1 MSRAQLSVGSM
12 GFGVCARCA
21 CCLAQRKWL
30 CQSSCGMLVVPV
42 ARSGG
47 PNGHGLFNHAVVI
60 WSMAGMVGGYGIASV
75 LGNSSRNS
83 NQIAVGRC
91 QALPITVL
99 RCLSELGHLLFC
111 VKSSGNPLVIL
122 VSGEILWFVLPR
134 GKLSVVRLPPVPGC
148 LVDV

>member
-1 MSRAQLSVGSM
+1 MVGMSRCFCISRAQLSVGSI

-21 CCLAQRKWL
+21 CCLAQRRWL
-30 CQSSCGMLVVPV
+30 CQSSCGMLVKPV

-91 QALPITVL
+91 
-99 RCLSELGHLLFC
+99 
-111 VKSSGNPLVIL
+111 
-122 VSGEILWFVLPR
+122 
-134 GKLSVVRLPPVPGC
+134 
-148 LVDV
+148 